1 MGRASSVAKR
11 RYPVARD
18 ASPGYS
24 EPDAAVRESRS
35 DGICCPQSVHHTHGV
50 ASRLMGTRCSFY
62 PGFASW
68 AIACRRF
75 ATHWVERHI
84 LRTRDSHP
92 GLSHAVASRL
102 IGWSAIS
109 YVPGTRVPGYRMPS
123 LRDFGNLKI
132 DQTMGLHPKHETSTQ
147 TWDFDQNM
155 GFRLKH
161 WTSAKTRYTF
171 CNLVTRPVDTH
182 SATKMLPSDAKQA
195 S

>member
-35 DGICCPQSVHHTHGV
+35 DGICCPQSVHHTHSV

-84 LRTRDSHP
+84 LRTRDT
-92 GLSHAVASRL
+92 LSHAVASRL
-102 IGWSAIS
+102 WEFENRPKHWGSTI
-109 YVPGTRVPGYRMPS
+109 T
-123 LRDFGNLKI
+123 LDFGQITLYLLQFGDATGGYPFGYK
-132 DQTMGLHPKHETSTQ
+132 DTAVRCETCVMRM
-147 TWDFDQNM
+147 DKF
-155 GFRLKH
+155 
-161 WTSAKTRYTF
+161 AI
-171 CNLVTRPVDTH
+171 
-182 SATKMLPSDAKQA
+182 LPLLGIGPN
-195 S
+195 